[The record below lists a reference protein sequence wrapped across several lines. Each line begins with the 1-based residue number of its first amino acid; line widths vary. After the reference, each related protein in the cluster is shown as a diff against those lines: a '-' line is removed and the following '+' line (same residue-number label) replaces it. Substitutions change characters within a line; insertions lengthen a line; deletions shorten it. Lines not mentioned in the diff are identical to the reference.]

1 MDGFLSVSGGS
12 VSADNNG
19 VQQLVKAAAADYSKY
34 APKALLDD
42 NNTNKLFKP
51 KIDPKEAFFQNIARL
66 KFMEAEIKQIGSE
79 IFGFDSQFL
88 EQTFQEIALGVH
100 TYVQDVKIAR
110 NLHTAEQRQLSPV

>member
-1 MDGFLSVSGGS
+1 VLKVLSIETITGPMDGFLSVSGGS

-51 KIDPKEAFFQNIARL
+51 KIDPKEAFFQNINKQTEKIKRL
-66 KFMEAEIKQIGSE
+66 DFHQL
-79 IFGFDSQFL
+79 D
-88 EQTFQEIALGVH
+88 
-100 TYVQDVKIAR
+100 DVLYHLI
-110 NLHTAEQRQLSPV
+110 NSN